1 MEITDIKIK
10 QLTNE
15 GKMKSIVSVTFDD
28 ALAVHDIK
36 IIGTQDKLFVA
47 MPNRKAPDGTF
58 RDIVHPI
65 NSRMREQLEQAIL
78 AKYREALEQAQTQDT
93 AAE

>member
-10 QLTNE
+10 YLTNE
-15 GKMKSIVSVTFDD
+15 TKMKAVASVTFDN
-28 ALAVHDIK
+28 ALAIHDIK

-58 RDIVHPI
+58 RDTVHPI
-65 NSRMREQLEQAIL
+65 NSAMREQLEGAIIK
-78 AKYREALEQAQTQDT
+78 KYREELEEKQ
-93 AAE
+93 EN